1 VTSRAPC
8 KEIFVKELPTKH
20 DHLIQY
26 HDFLTDVSLF
36 VAYGLEQRTVGQG
49 VEDLGIIQVEE
60 SVIVT

>member
-8 KEIFVKELPTKH
+8 KEIFVKELLTKH

-26 HDFLTDVSLF
+26 HDFLADVSLF
-36 VAYGLEQRTVGQG
+36 VAYELEQRTVGQG